1 MATHFLTETFA
12 IACGKATAPDCSNQ
26 ADKVTCK
33 NCLRSQA
40 YVQRPGAQASQQA
53 AEVAPASAPAEAPV
67 VAESVKPALSVVPAG
82 SGKSS
87 TAESRKAKHAP
98 QKQVRGVAFAEWR
111 ARFGENDRLPRGKAF
126 AAK

>member
-1 MATHFLTETFA
+1 MATHFLTETSA
-12 IACGKATAPDCSNQ
+12 IACGKATAPDCSSD
-26 ADKVTCK
+26 AEKVTCK

-40 YVQRPGAQASQQA
+40 YVQRPGAQAAQQA
-53 AEVAPASAPAEAPV
+53 AEVAPAPVAAPV
-67 VAESVKPALSVVPAG
+67 VAEAVKPALSVVPAG
-82 SGKSS
+82 SGKPS
-87 TAESRKAKHAP
+87 TVESRKAKHAP